1 MKFIS
6 SIINDTTKYI
16 VQISLRGSEPM
27 YIREIQNT
35 LHRTSDVSLLIL
47 HLNKYTNI
55 ILYIL

>member
-47 HLNKYTNI
+47 HVNKYTNI
-55 ILYIL
+55 IL